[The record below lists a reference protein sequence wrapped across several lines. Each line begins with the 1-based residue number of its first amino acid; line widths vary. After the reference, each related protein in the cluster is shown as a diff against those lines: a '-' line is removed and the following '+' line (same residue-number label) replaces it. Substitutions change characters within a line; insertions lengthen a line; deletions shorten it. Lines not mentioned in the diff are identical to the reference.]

1 MIQFVVEEASKTT
14 YDDKVSLANK
24 TLKEWPNFVYVCDV
38 HFGSKKGR
46 KVGVVAECEHTAR
59 NLIYAYYWQFG
70 KAKVTADIWS
80 IKRIGASKQSKR
92 EVVLNDYNKLAR
104 PMTLEEFIKGSGN
117 WNRKLYVNVGGIE
130 VTGRMKDFLD
140 RPLSKYLKAIVTSEK
155 WDGNMSYLVGCTMK
169 K

>member
-1 MIQFVVEEASKTT
+1 MIQFVVEEASKTP

-24 TLKEWPNFVYVCDV
+24 TLNGWPNFVYVCDV

-70 KAKVTADIWS
+70 KAKVTADIWN

-130 VTGRMKDFLD
+130 VTGRMKDFLE
-140 RPLSKYLKAIVTSEK
+140 RPLSKYLKEVVTSEK

>member
-1 MIQFVVEEASKTT
+1 MIQFVIEEASKTP

-24 TLKEWPNFVYVCDV
+24 TLKDWPNFVYVCDV

-46 KVGVVAECEHTAR
+46 KVGVVTTDEHSAR
-59 NLIYAYYWQFG
+59 NFIRDYFWQFG

-92 EVVLNDYNKLAR
+92 EVVLRDYNKLAR

-117 WNRKLYVNVGGIE
+117 KNMKLYVNVGGIE
-130 VTGRMKDFLD
+130 VTGSMKDFLN
-140 RPLSKYLKAIVTSEK
+140 RPLSKYLKAVVTSEK
-155 WDGNMSYLVGCTMK
+155 WDGNMSYLIGCTMK

>member
-1 MIQFVVEEASKTT
+1 MIQFVIEEASKTP

-24 TLKEWPNFVYVCDV
+24 TLKGWPNFVYVCDV

-117 WNRKLYVNVGGIE
+117 WNRKLYVNVDGIE
-130 VTGRMKDFLD
+130 VTGRMKDFLE

-155 WDGNMSYLVGCTMK
+155 WDGNMSYLVWCAMK

>member
-1 MIQFVVEEASKTT
+1 MIQFVIEEASKTP

-24 TLKEWPNFVYVCDV
+24 TLKEWPKFVYVCDV

-70 KAKVTADIWS
+70 KSKVTADVWN
-80 IKRIGASKQSKR
+80 IKRIGASKQSKL

-130 VTGRMKDFLD
+130 VTGRMKDFLE